1 MALTHH
7 TGIPRPLNAGC
18 SPRVIIS
25 VSNNPFCLGSS
36 VTFTPTITC
45 LETANIA
52 SYAWIVN
59 GNIVSASGD
68 PYTTTELTN
77 NDSVYLLV
85 IGTNGIS
92 YFSNVIY
99 MIVTS
104 DGCITNIKYG
114 LLYNWYAATD
124 VRGITSSDDWI
135 VPDIEQLR
143 ELLISAGANVIIV
156 NENYSYVEEPN
167 IAGSKLKEIGTTYW
181 KTPNT
186 NATNELNFNLRGGSY
201 RVNNNGFFW
210 QAKEKAY
217 LWGTTKYP
225 SNTNRI
231 ILTASYDSETATEG
245 YSPISSGYSIRLVY
259 IGAGTPTSY
268 TGNDGKIYEVVLIGT
283 QYWLASN
290 LAETKFRNGDY
301 LHGYEGGS
309 YQAISDANWSA
320 LVSEGVCC
328 YNDDINLI

>member
-45 LETANIA
+45 LETAQIA
-52 SYAWIVN
+52 AYGWIVN
-59 GNIVSASGD
+59 GTIVSTSGD

-104 DGCITNIKYG
+104 EGCITEIKYG

-124 VRGITSSDDWI
+124 VRKITSSDTWVVPTMEIAEGLRPYIDPTGNDW
-135 VPDIEQLR
+135 V
-143 ELLISAGANVIIV
+143 
-156 NENYSYVEEPN
+156 N
-167 IAGSKLKEIGTTYW
+167 IAGGKLKEIGDTHW
-181 KTPNT
+181 NG
-186 NATNELNFNLRGGSY
+186 NVGATNDYNFNARGCGY
-201 RVNNNGFFW
+201 RQTGGIFNGLKQTFRLTTSTIPMYSNDLDYKYVNASDVTFSINSTSKIAGGPYRLYRD
-210 QAKEKAY
+210 ATVDE
-217 LWGTTKYP
+217 
-225 SNTNRI
+225 
-231 ILTASYDSETATEG
+231 ILYCNDGDACA
-245 YSPISSGYSIRLVY
+245 P
-259 IGAGTPTSY
+259 Y
-268 TGNDGKIYEVVLIGT
+268 TGNDGKNYRTVKIGT
-283 QYWLASN
+283 QVWLADN

-309 YQAISDANWSA
+309 YQAISNAAWAA
-320 LVSEGVCC
+320 LESEGVCC
-328 YNDDINLI
+328 YDNDINLI